1 MRHTLAVVYARMLKC
16 IANGYFTHY
25 AVIAFCVQFFK
36 HLLVASLAQ
45 AAAQRVSAQQTGV
58 PLSAAVAAV
67 VAAALTSAA
76 S

>member
-1 MRHTLAVVYARMLKC
+1 MITIIEC
-16 IANGYFTHY
+16 FTHND
-25 AVIAFCVQFFK
+25 AIAFYEQFVK